1 MMKEPVTI
9 LIPVFSLPLT
19 AVAMNSLATVQA
31 HLGDF
36 PITFIK
42 GESLTQIEE
51 LAEFCPSADFVSFDD
66 RYFSSRSGYAKLLLG
81 TELYQYFGWSRYL
94 LICEMNTIINRNE
107 LAYWCRQGYD
117 FIQPFP
123 DFRVQNSADLGFKK
137 RFDTRTFVQQKDP
150 EMKVFGQVSGI
161 SLRNNE
167 AFLKLTN
174 RKRRAIHRYLVSAS
188 DLENDAI
195 FWEFYVNRWW
205 PELNTPRALSR
216 KRFAQSAIF
225 AAENSGVS
233 EKSFAISG
241 LTKPLP
247 PPDIS

>member
-1 MMKEPVTI
+1 MKEPVTI

-51 LAEFCPSADFVSFDD
+51 LTEFCPSADFVSFDD
-66 RYFSSRSGYAKLLLG
+66 RYFSSRTGYAKLLLG
-81 TELYQYFGWSRYL
+81 AELYQNFGWSRYL
-94 LICEMNTIINRNE
+94 LICEMNTVINCNE

-123 DFRVQNSADLGFKK
+123 DFWVQNSADLGLKK
-137 RFDTRTFVQQKDP
+137 RFDTQTFIEQSNP
-150 EMKVFGQVSGI
+150 EMKVFGQASGI
-161 SLRNNE
+161 SLRNIE
-167 AFLKLTN
+167 AFQKLTK
-174 RKRRAIHRYLVSAS
+174 RKRRAIHRYLAWAT

-195 FWEFYVNRWW
+195 FREFYVNRWW
-205 PELNTPRALSR
+205 PEMNTPTALSR
-216 KRFAQSAIF
+216 NRFAQSAIF

-233 EKSFAISG
+233 EKPFAISG
-241 LTKPLP
+241 LVKPMP
-247 PPDIS
+247 APNIS